1 MALFSPLDTDATA
14 AFGWVASQHPGK
26 PKNDKQERTYGFRFS
41 KTVRRRQ
48 VVGAVAVG
56 HLVELLAL
64 LNRAKNPET

>member
-1 MALFSPLDTDATA
+1 MPL
-14 AFGWVASQHPGK
+14 PGLRHLPSK
-26 PKNDKQERTYGFRFS
+26 PQVSIRANLKSRKQQRTYGFRFT

-64 LNRAKNPET
+64 LNRAENPET